1 MRFSKTLRR
10 ESVYL
15 LIFILMELLVIII
28 IKMSF
33 YDFTLHTVMYVQKR
47 AKFLISFRLVQT
59 FVYPLYRS
67 VRIHRKQEDI
77 VNQSKLLKYW

>member
-15 LIFILMELLVIII
+15 FIFILMELLVIII

-33 YDFTLHTVMYVQKR
+33 YDFTLYTVMYVQKR

>member
-33 YDFTLHTVMYVQKR
+33 YDFTLYTVMYVQKR

>member
-1 MRFSKTLRR
+1 MRLSKTLRR

-33 YDFTLHTVMYVQKR
+33 YDFTLYTVMYVQKR